1 MMVRCRK
8 RFALSR
14 FLLLRTFIKKDDYLM
29 RKFLAVAAL
38 SGSVLAF
45 AACNAGSEDIADTTE
60 EAAATDTATDTAAT
74 ATTVLDPNSATAEQL
89 AGVDGMTPELA
100 AAVVAGKPYAS
111 VTALNKKL
119 LETVSAEEAAKI
131 LTGVFVPVNLNS
143 GTEEEIRLIPG
154 MTDKM
159 VHEFEEYRPY
169 ADMGVFD
176 REIGKYVDEA
186 EVARFKNYVTL

>member
-1 MMVRCRK
+1 
-8 RFALSR
+8 
-14 FLLLRTFIKKDDYLM
+14 M
-29 RKFLAVAAL
+29 RKFLAAAAL
-38 SGSVLAF
+38 SGSMLAL
-45 AACNAGSEDIADTTE
+45 AACNSGSEDAADTTE
-60 EAAATDTATDTAAT
+60 EAGSTDTATDTAAT

-119 LETVSAEEAAKI
+119 LEAVSAEEAAKI